1 MRRERTVTQPV
12 VVLLQEDLSVRLN
25 SLAWDIAEY
34 YQPSIKGTGIIELD
48 VPELIKRF
56 INDWNAR

>member
-1 MRRERTVTQPV
+1 MR
-12 VVLLQEDLSVRLN
+12 EDLSIRLN